1 MIMYLVSTFDN
12 NIDKCLTKVG
22 ARNRLLSYFYLR
34 GAVSEEKLERY
45 VKNGDV
51 GKDEPTSK

>member
-22 ARNRLLSYFYLR
+22 AHNRLLSYFYLR
-34 GAVSEEKLERY
+34 DAVSEEKLQRY
-45 VKNGDV
+45 MKNGDT
-51 GKDEPTSK
+51 GKDESTSE